1 MIRVQRRVTKIIRG
15 MGGLEYNDRL
25 QNVGIFSLE
34 KRRLRGDLIIMYK
47 YVNGQYKDLSK
58 DLFIP
63 RPVTRTR
70 GHPLRLEERR
80 FYHQH
85 RQRFFTVRAVRLWN
99 SLPQEVGMADS

>member
-1 MIRVQRRVTKIIRG
+1 
-15 MGGLEYNDRL
+15 
-25 QNVGIFSLE
+25 
-34 KRRLRGDLIIMYK
+34 MYK
-47 YVNGQYKDLSK
+47 YLNGQYKDLSK

-99 SLPQEVGMADS
+99 SLPQEVVMADSMYMFKRGLDAFLERKNITGYGDKTFI